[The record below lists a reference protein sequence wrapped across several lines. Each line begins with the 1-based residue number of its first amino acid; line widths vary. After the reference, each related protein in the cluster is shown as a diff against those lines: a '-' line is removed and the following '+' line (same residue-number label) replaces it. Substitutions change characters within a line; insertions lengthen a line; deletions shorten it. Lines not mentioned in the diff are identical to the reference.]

1 MIQENL
7 VSTSW
12 FLPELGLTA
21 GIMLMFLLDLAWKK
35 HPRRVLFLTV
45 GTLLFLGLA
54 GVLLAM
60 QPSAPR
66 ALFNGMIASDPFA
79 TFFKWLFLV
88 AAGFTVLIAAGST
101 EFGRHQIGV
110 FYPLLLSIV
119 LGMFLMA
126 SAVDLLMMY
135 LAVELVSLVSYA
147 LAGYRQGDRKA
158 AEAALKYVIYGGVA
172 SGLMLFGM
180 SYIYGLTGSTSLLGL
195 GETLDGLATSA
206 VGSSQ
211 TALRV
216 ALVVAVIFVLCG
228 VGYKIASVPWHM
240 WCPDVYEGA
249 PTPFTAFLSVGPK
262 AAGFALAV
270 RFFWSA
276 LAGSPVGNGPG
287 ALTQGLSDLPWPAI
301 IGVLAALTMT
311 LGNLTAIVQNNL
323 KRLLAYSS
331 IAHAGYILMGFCAAS
346 TVGVQSV
353 MIYLLV
359 YLVMNLGAFLV
370 VIVVAQAT
378 GSEHIDAYKG
388 LGRRHPLSAISF
400 AIFLFS
406 LTGLPPSAGFT
417 GKWYLF
423 VAVLQNWALPG
434 GGWYAALAVIGALNS
449 AVSLYYYMR
458 IARAMFLEAPVGEV
472 TVRPRLGYQIM
483 LGAFSAALLLFGVW
497 WNPLVDW
504 TQQSLVF
511 LRG

>member
-1 MIQENL
+1 
-7 VSTSW
+7 
-12 FLPELGLTA
+12 
-21 GIMLMFLLDLAWKK
+21 
-35 HPRRVLFLTV
+35 VLFLTV

-54 GVLLAM
+54 GVLLAL

-66 ALFNGMIASDPFA
+66 GLFNGMIASDPFA
-79 TFFKWLFLV
+79 TFFKWLFL
-88 AAGFTVLIAAGST
+88 AAAALTVLIAARST
-101 EFGRHQIGV
+101 EFGRQQIGV

-126 SAVDLLMMY
+126 SAMDLLMMY

-172 SGLMLFGM
+172 SGIMLFGM

-195 GETLDGLATSA
+195 GGALDGLAVGTM
-206 VGSSQ
+206 GSSQ

-216 ALVVAVIFVLCG
+216 ALAVAVIFVLCG
-228 VGYKIASVPWHM
+228 VGFKIASVPWHM

-276 LAGSPVGNGPG
+276 LAGAPLGNGPG
-287 ALTQGLSDLPWPAI
+287 ALTDGLSDLPWPAI
-301 IGVLAALTMT
+301 IGVLAAVTMT

-331 IAHAGYILMGFCAAS
+331 IAHAGYMLMGLCAAS

-378 GSEHIDAYKG
+378 GSESIDAYRG
-388 LGRRHPLSAISF
+388 LGRRNPLAALSF
-400 AIFLFS
+400 AVFLFS
-406 LTGLPPSAGFT
+406 LTGLPPFAGFT

-423 VAVLQNWALPG
+423 VAVLQNYAMPG

-458 IARAMFLEAPVGEV
+458 IARAMFLEAPVGEF
-472 TVRPRLGYQIM
+472 TVRPHLGYQIM

-497 WNPLVDW
+497 WNPLIDW

>member
-7 VSTSW
+7 ASMSW

-35 HPRRVLFLTV
+35 HPHRVLFLTV

-54 GVLLAM
+54 GVLLAL

-66 ALFNGMIASDPFA
+66 GLFNGMIASDPFA
-79 TFFKWLFLV
+79 TFFKWLFL
-88 AAGFTVLIAAGST
+88 AAAALTVLIAARST
-101 EFGRHQIGV
+101 EFGRQQIGV

-126 SAVDLLMMY
+126 SAMDLLMMY

-172 SGLMLFGM
+172 SGIMLFGM

-195 GETLDGLATSA
+195 GGALDGLAVGTM
-206 VGSSQ
+206 GSSQ

-216 ALVVAVIFVLCG
+216 ALAVAVIFVLCG
-228 VGYKIASVPWHM
+228 VGFKIASVPWHM

-276 LAGSPVGNGPG
+276 LAGAPLGNGPG
-287 ALTQGLSDLPWPAI
+287 ALTDGLSDLPWPAI
-301 IGVLAALTMT
+301 IGVLAAVTMT

-331 IAHAGYILMGFCAAS
+331 IAHAGYMLMGLCAAS

-378 GSEHIDAYKG
+378 GSESIDAYRG
-388 LGRRHPLSAISF
+388 LGRRNPLAALSF
-400 AIFLFS
+400 AVFLFS
-406 LTGLPPSAGFT
+406 LTGLPPFAGFT

-423 VAVLQNWALPG
+423 VAVLQNYAMPG

-458 IARAMFLEAPVGEV
+458 IARAMFLEAPVGEF
-472 TVRPRLGYQIM
+472 TVRPHLGYQIM

-497 WNPLVDW
+497 WNPLIDW